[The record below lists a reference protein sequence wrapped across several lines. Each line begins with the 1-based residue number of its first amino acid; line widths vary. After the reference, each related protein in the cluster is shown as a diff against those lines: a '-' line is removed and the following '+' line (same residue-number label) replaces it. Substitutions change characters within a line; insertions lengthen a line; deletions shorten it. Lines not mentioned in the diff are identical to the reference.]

1 MQGYRRAEIK
11 AIVGMHA
18 KKGYSTPR
26 TSSAGNTSTGATG
39 QTDLEQASHRAADV
53 LRLGGL
59 SADEGTIME
68 GVFACGTTKAIDCV
82 VPFLSPLLY
91 MLPAEAGATIHFV
104 TCCLT
109 FHTALI

>member
-18 KKGYSTPR
+18 KKDYSTPR
-26 TSSAGNTSTGATG
+26 TSSSASTGATG
-39 QTDLEQASHRAADV
+39 QTDIERASHRAADV

-59 SADEGTIME
+59 SADEVTIME
-68 GVFACGTTKAIDCV
+68 GVFACGTTKAIDCA

-91 MLPAEAGATIHFV
+91 MLPAEAGAT
-104 TCCLT
+104 TCFATFYLT
-109 FHTALI
+109 FHTTLI

>member
-26 TSSAGNTSTGATG
+26 TSSANTGATG

-53 LRLGGL
+53 LQLGGL
-59 SADEGTIME
+59 SADEVTIME

-91 MLPAEAGATIHFV
+91 MLPAEAGAMIHFAIS
-104 TCCLT
+104 CLT
-109 FHTALI
+109 FDTGLT